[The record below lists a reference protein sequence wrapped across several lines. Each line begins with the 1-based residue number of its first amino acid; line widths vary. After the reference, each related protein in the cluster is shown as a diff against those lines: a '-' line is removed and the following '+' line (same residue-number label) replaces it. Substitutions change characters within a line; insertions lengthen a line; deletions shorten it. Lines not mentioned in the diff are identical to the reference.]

1 MSILNARPLSL
12 NPSNSAVAVSCFD
25 HRIEKRYAEIECLM
39 HERDCFALGEM
50 SSPSGGNRPQTK
62 TDLADHEIGIFVSTK
77 PHSVMFTAE
86 FAEVTDEITISVSW
100 IRILCGEIHA

>member
-50 SSPSGGNRPQTK
+50 SSPTGGNRPQTE
-62 TDLADHEIGIFVSTK
+62 TDFAHGQVGVLVSPETHET
-77 PHSVMFTAE
+77 
-86 FAEVTDEITISVSW
+86 
-100 IRILCGEIHA
+100 